1 MLFQVYKVDK
11 VFWLDGSRVFSRS
24 SDGKYTVWDVKEGVT
39 LCEMNFGTAEVL
51 GSAVR
56 GDLLVAWCNNGSL
69 RVVDLESGQVLQH
82 LLHRDIC
89 SYADL
94 SPNMA
99 VLAVSLGGVVVLWD
113 IRNGVKVK
121 IFDLFSLFGS
131 EMIHINN
138 MEFNPSGDK
147 LILASKDGGI
157 FVVDME

>member
-1 MLFQVYKVDK
+1 MLFQVYKVAK
-11 VFWLDGSRVFSRS
+11 VFWLNGNRVFSRS
-24 SDGKYTVWDVKEGVT
+24 YQGKYTVWDVKEGTT
-39 LCEMNFGTAEVL
+39 LCELNFGTAEVL
-51 GSAVR
+51 GSVFR
-56 GDLLVAWCNNGSL
+56 GDLLVAWTNDGSL
-69 RVVDLESGQVLQH
+69 RVVDLDSGRILQH

-113 IRNGVKVK
+113 IRKGDKVK
-121 IFDLFSLFGS
+121 IFDLCSQFGS